1 MSRVSRNKKF
11 LNLKGV
17 RVSYNPK
24 DDTIHITSTD
34 QDVAG
39 EPFRVTLKKETEA
52 ESILRN
58 LLVSKGLLKEQLSP
72 NELLPSRA
80 MYDFGISRNWQDIPL
95 GLTADGTANWDVARS
110 PHMFLAGATG
120 SGKSVIQRNIFFHCV
135 AHNDNWSFIGI
146 DLKRVELSSF
156 RDYTR
161 TVDTIATTL
170 EEAHAVLQRMVNT
183 LEDRYQKMEE
193 AGINHFSE
201 LEDKV
206 KAILIMM
213 DEAFFVLAR
222 ENIFTEEGK
231 KRDVLHEE
239 CKTYIAKIAR
249 LGRAAGLHL
258 VLATQRPGP
267 NSIAG
272 ETSANLNIRITAG
285 KVDADT
291 SLKLLGNT
299 SATEIPGHIKGRG
312 IIQINGEQELFQGFY
327 APASLIDDWILEFG
341 KHIEPERYKYL
352 ISRVDEE

>member
-95 GLTADGTANWDVARS
+95 GLTADGTANWNIANR
-110 PHMFLAGATG
+110 PHMLLTGATG

-135 AHNDNWSFIGI
+135 AHNDKWSFVGI
-146 DLKRVELSSF
+146 DLKRVELSPFKS
-156 RDYTR
+156 YTR

-170 EEAHAVLQRMVNT
+170 EEAHAALQKMIGI
-183 LEDRYQKMEE
+183 LEDRYQKMEAAE
-193 AGINHFSE
+193 ANYFLE
-201 LEDKV
+201 LEDNS

-213 DEAFFVLAR
+213 DEAFMALAP
-222 ENIFTEEGK
+222 ENVSTEEGK
-231 KRDVLHEE
+231 KRDDLHEE
-239 CKTYIAKIAR
+239 CRTYIDKISR

-258 VLATQRPGP
+258 VLATQRPDVLAISGK
-267 NSIAG
+267 IR
-272 ETSANLNIRITAG
+272 ANLDVRIVAG
-285 KVDADT
+285 RVDATT
-291 SLKLLGNT
+291 SMMTLGNT
-299 SATEIPGHIKGRG
+299 SAAEIPSHIKGRG
-312 IIQINGEQELFQGFY
+312 IIQNNGEQELFQGFY
-327 APASLIDDWILEFG
+327 APASLLDEWILEFG
-341 KHIEPERYKYL
+341 KDIEPERYEYL
-352 ISRVDEE
+352 KSNVDEE